1 MLSPHN
7 LISLEQFLI
16 KFCSYGRC
24 LSALPV
30 VKFSMEEHQ
39 SLKFKSIKCVCFKY
53 LRKFVLV
60 PEHLLY
66 NHKKM

>member
-7 LISLEQFLI
+7 SFSLEQFLI
-16 KFCSYGRC
+16 KFCSDGRC
-24 LSALPV
+24 VSALPA

-53 LRKFVLV
+53 LRKSVLV
-60 PEHLLY
+60 PEHLHSS
-66 NHKKM
+66 HKKM